1 MSQHIKVCDSVRS
14 VNEDLLYSPTRS
26 HLIDS
31 SAQLQIAPLLSTT
44 LHYSLHS
51 AEVVSV
57 HNSQHNMAQWHHIK
71 QTVLLAECCFKV
83 NHVYLIMIN
92 VVMEM
97 NG

>member
-31 SAQLQIAPLLSTT
+31 SAQLQIAPLL
-44 LHYSLHS
+44 HYSLHS

-57 HNSQHNMAQWHHIK
+57 HNSQHNMAH
-71 QTVLLAECCFKV
+71 
-83 NHVYLIMIN
+83 
-92 VVMEM
+92 
-97 NG
+97 